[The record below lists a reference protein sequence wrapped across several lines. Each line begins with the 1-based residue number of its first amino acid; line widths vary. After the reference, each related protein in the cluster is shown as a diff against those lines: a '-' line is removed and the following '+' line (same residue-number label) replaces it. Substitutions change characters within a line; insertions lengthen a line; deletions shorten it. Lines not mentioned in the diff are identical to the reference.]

1 MSVTEQVQR
10 AIKQLKLPL
19 NLPPETRVPVLLF
32 PRENP
37 ELTSRLQEIS
47 REGIHGS
54 RVPEEDIITIFREQ
68 LADLKQYFDEHG
80 IMDYKMN
87 LAANAVQA
95 SLTIEQIRALLE
107 GGYASAVQ
115 LQDVTG
121 GGC

>member
-54 RVPEEDIITIFREQ
+54 RVPEEDIILENVSEGDFRVVAE
-68 LADLKQYFDEHG
+68 L
-80 IMDYKMN
+80 
-87 LAANAVQA
+87 
-95 SLTIEQIRALLE
+95 IEILN
-107 GGYASAVQ
+107 
-115 LQDVTG
+115 
-121 GGC
+121 